1 LGPPNDLTD
10 CGTFCPEAVY
20 SFPARRSIL
29 WWALAGLGLAGSFCG
44 PVLAISKIV
53 HNSMLLSRLAVRLC
67 LWLLA
72 HTFYRVEV
80 CGGENLPTSGP
91 ALLVCNHISFIDPF
105 LLGAGVRR
113 SIWFLMPRRFYEARA
128 IHWLAKRMG
137 AIPVSATDPP
147 LERVRADQ
155 AALERLRAGELVCLF
170 AECALMR
177 GGDLPRFA
185 PTLEALTCGL
195 SVPVVPVHID
205 REWGNIFGFEQG
217 RFFFKWPRRIPY
229 RVTVNFGAA
238 LPASSSAFQ
247 VRQALSLLGAQ
258 TAARRDAVQ
267 QTLPAAFL
275 DCARRNWRRL
285 AMADSAGRELTFGKA
300 LIGALLFRRFVV
312 KHCPGE
318 KMVGVLLPPS
328 APTAVVNFGI
338 TLAGRVAVNL
348 NYTAPLQAVDSAIER
363 CGIKTV
369 FTSGKLLERFGI
381 PKRPGMILLEDAAQ
395 SFSKID
401 KLLWAAIARLTPT
414 ALLRRILIPREVT
427 LDSLATVV
435 FSSGSTGTPKGVMLT
450 HRNIISN
457 VEGMLQT
464 INVDRND
471 FLLGVLPFFHSF
483 GFTVGLWLPAVAGF
497 GVVFHTN
504 PLEART
510 IGELCRKYR
519 VTLIIG
525 TPTFVWEYVRRLERE
540 DLASVRVAIVGAEKM
555 RLELADAFWEKFHLD
570 LSQGYGCT
578 ETSPVVSV
586 ETAGRNR
593 QSQMGCVEPGSV
605 GRPMPGIAVSV
616 VNPETLETL
625 GPGQEGMLLV
635 KGPCVMAGYLGEP
648 DLTRQAIWEDGWY
661 ITGDVAQLD
670 EDGFI
675 TITDRLSRFSKVAG
689 EMVSHVHLEEELHR
703 VLGSLEQ
710 RLVVTSVS
718 DTQKGER
725 FVVLHLELGL
735 EVDELLKRVRDAG
748 LPPLWLPRREHFYR
762 VESLPLMGSGKLDL
776 KLVKQTAQ
784 KLTAGAT
791 AA

>member
-1 LGPPNDLTD
+1 
-10 CGTFCPEAVY
+10 
-20 SFPARRSIL
+20 
-29 WWALAGLGLAGSFCG
+29 
-44 PVLAISKIV
+44 
-53 HNSMLLSRLAVRLC
+53 MLLSRLIVRLG

-80 CGGENLPTSGP
+80 RGRENLPKRGP

-113 SIWFLMPRRFYEARA
+113 PICFLMPRRFYQAPA

-147 LERVRADQ
+147 LEMVRADQ
-155 AALERLRAGELVCLF
+155 AAQDRLRAGELVCLF

-177 GGDLPRFA
+177 AGDLPRFA
-185 PTLEALTCGL
+185 PTLEALTRGL

-205 REWGNIFGFEQG
+205 REWGNIFGFKQG
-217 RFFFKWPRRIPY
+217 RFYFKWPRRIPC
-229 RVTVNFGAA
+229 RVTVNFSAA
-238 LPASSSAFQ
+238 LPANSSAFQ
-247 VRQALSLLGAQ
+247 IRQVLALRAAE
-258 TAARRDAVQ
+258 TAGRRDAVQ
-267 QTLPAAFL
+267 QPLPATFL
-275 DCARRNWRRL
+275 DTARRNWRRF

-312 KHCPGE
+312 ERCPGE

-328 APTAVVNFGI
+328 APTAVVNLGI

-363 CGIKTV
+363 CGIKTI
-369 FTSGKLLERFGI
+369 FTSEKLLERFGI

-395 SFSKID
+395 TFSKID

-414 ALLRRILIPREVT
+414 ALLRRRLIPRDVT

-471 FLLGVLPFFHSF
+471 CLLGVLPFFHSF
-483 GFTVGLWLPAVAGF
+483 GFTVGLWLPAVARF

-525 TPTFVWEYVRRLERE
+525 TPTFVWEYVRRCERE

-570 LSQGYGCT
+570 LVQGYGCT

-586 ETAGRNR
+586 ETAGRR
-593 QSQMGCVEPGSV
+593 MQSQMGCVERGSV
-605 GRPMPGIAVSV
+605 GRPMPGTAVRV
-616 VNPETLETL
+616 VNPETFETL

-635 KGPCVMAGYLGEP
+635 KGPGVMAGYLDEP
-648 DLTRQAIWEDGWY
+648 EKTRQAIWEDGWY

-675 TITDRLSRFSKVAG
+675 AITDRLSRFSKVAG
-689 EMVSHVHLEEELHR
+689 EMVSHVHLEEALQQA
-703 VLGSLEQ
+703 LGCLEQ

-718 DTQKGER
+718 DDQKGER
-725 FVVLHLELGL
+725 FVVLHLDLGL
-735 EVDELLKRVRDAG
+735 AVDELLKRVRDSG
-748 LPPLWLPRREHFYR
+748 LPPLWLPRREHFYQ

-784 KLTAGAT
+784 RLTARV
-791 AA
+791 AAA

>member
-1 LGPPNDLTD
+1 M
-10 CGTFCPEAVY
+10 F
-20 SFPARRSIL
+20 F
-29 WWALAGLGLAGSFCG
+29 
-44 PVLAISKIV
+44 
-53 HNSMLLSRLAVRLC
+53 SRLIVRLC

-72 HTFYRVEV
+72 HTFCRVEV
-80 CGGENLPTSGP
+80 CGGENLPTTGP
-91 ALLVCNHISFIDPF
+91 ALLVCNHIAFIDPF

-113 SIWFLMPRRFYEARA
+113 SICFLMPRLFYEARA
-128 IHWLAKRMG
+128 IHWLAKRLG
-137 AIPVSATDPP
+137 AIPVSAADPP

-155 AALERLRAGELVCLF
+155 AAQERLRAGELVCLF

-177 GGDLPRFA
+177 AGDLPRFA
-185 PTLEALTCGL
+185 PTLEALTRGL
-195 SVPVVPVHID
+195 SMPIIPVHID

-217 RFFFKWPRRIPY
+217 RFFFRWPRRIPY
-229 RVTVNFGAA
+229 RVTVDFGAA

-247 VRQALSLLGAQ
+247 VRQILALRAAE
-258 TAARRDAVQ
+258 TASRRDAVQ
-267 QTLPAAFL
+267 QPLPAAFL
-275 DCARRNWRRL
+275 DSARRNWRRF
-285 AMADSAGRELTFGKA
+285 AMADSAGREITFGKA

-312 KHCPGE
+312 KRCPGE

-328 APTAVVNFGI
+328 APTAVVNLGI
-338 TLAGRVAVNL
+338 TLADRVAVNL
-348 NYTAPLQAVDSAIER
+348 NYTAPIQAMNAAIER
-363 CGIKTV
+363 CGIKTI
-369 FTSGKLLERFGI
+369 FTSEKLLERFDI
-381 PKRPGMILLEDAAQ
+381 PKRPGMILMEEAAGT
-395 SFSKID
+395 FSKVD
-401 KLLWAAIARLTPT
+401 KLVWAAIARLAPVG
-414 ALLRRILIPREVT
+414 LLRRTLIPREVT

-471 FLLGVLPFFHSF
+471 CLLGVLPFFHSF

-525 TPTFVWEYVRRLERE
+525 TPTFVWEYVRRLERG

-570 LSQGYGCT
+570 LVQGYGCT

-586 ETAGRNR
+586 ETAGRR
-593 QSQMGCVEPGSV
+593 MQSQMGSLGPGSV
-605 GRPMPGIAVSV
+605 GRPMPGIAVRV
-616 VNPETLETL
+616 VNPETFETL

-635 KGPCVMAGYLGEP
+635 KGPCVMAGYLDEP
-648 DLTRQAIWEDGWY
+648 EKTRQAIWEDGWY

-675 TITDRLSRFSKVAG
+675 MITDRLSRFSKIAG
-689 EMVSHVHLEEELHR
+689 EMVSHVHLEEALHQA
-703 VLGSLEQ
+703 LGSLEQ

-718 DTQKGER
+718 DDQKGER
-725 FVVLHLELGL
+725 FVVLHLDLGL
-735 EVDELLKRVRDAG
+735 DVDELLKRVRYSG
-748 LPPLWLPRREHFYR
+748 LPPLWVPRREHFYQ
-762 VESLPLMGSGKLDL
+762 VESLPVMGSGKLDL

-784 KLTAGAT
+784 KLTAAVT

>member
-1 LGPPNDLTD
+1 M
-10 CGTFCPEAVY
+10 
-20 SFPARRSIL
+20 SF
-29 WWALAGLGLAGSFCG
+29 
-44 PVLAISKIV
+44 
-53 HNSMLLSRLAVRLC
+53 SRLIVRLC

-80 CGGENLPTSGP
+80 CGAENLPKSGP

-113 SIWFLMPRRFYEARA
+113 SICFLMPRRFYQAPA
-128 IHWLAKRMG
+128 IHWLAMRMG
-137 AIPVSATDPP
+137 AIPVSATDAP
-147 LERVRADQ
+147 LEMARADE
-155 AALERLRAGELVCLF
+155 AAQDRLRAGNLVCLF
-170 AECALMR
+170 AENALMR

-185 PTLEALTCGL
+185 PALEALTRGF
-195 SVPVVPVHID
+195 SVPVIPVHID

-229 RVTVNFGAA
+229 RVTVNFSEA

-247 VRQALSLLGAQ
+247 VRQVLALRAAE

-267 QTLPAAFL
+267 QPLPAAFL
-275 DCARRNWRRL
+275 DCAKRNWGRF
-285 AMADSAGRELTFGKA
+285 AMADSAGRELTFGKT

-312 KHCPGE
+312 KNCPGE

-328 APTAVVNFGI
+328 APTAVVNLGI
-338 TLAGRVAVNL
+338 SLSGRVAVNL
-348 NYTAPLQAVDSAIER
+348 NYTAPLQAVEAAIER

-369 FTSGKLLERFGI
+369 FTSVKLLDRLGI
-381 PKRPGMILLEDAAQ
+381 PQRPGMILLEEAAET
-395 SFSKID
+395 FSKVD
-401 KLLWAAIARLTPT
+401 KLVWAAIARLTPV
-414 ALLRRILIPREVT
+414 ALLRRILIPRAVT

-450 HRNIISN
+450 HRNIMSN
-457 VEGMLQT
+457 VDGMLQA

-471 FLLGVLPFFHSF
+471 CLLGVLPFFHSF

-525 TPTFVWEYVRRLERE
+525 TPTFIWEYIRRLERE
-540 DLASVRVAIVGAEKM
+540 DLASVRVTIAGAERM

-570 LSQGYGCT
+570 LVQGYGCT
-578 ETSPVVSV
+578 ETSPVVAV
-586 ETAGRNR
+586 ETAGRKV
-593 QSQMGCVEPGSV
+593 QSQMGSVEHGSV
-605 GRPMPGIAVSV
+605 GRPMPGIAVRV
-616 VNPETLETL
+616 VNPETFATL
-625 GPGQEGMLLV
+625 APGQEGLLLV
-635 KGPCVMAGYLGEP
+635 KGPCVMAGYLDEP
-648 DLTRQAIWEDGWY
+648 EKTRQAIREDGWY

-689 EMVSHVHLEEELHR
+689 EMVSHVHLEEVLHR
-703 VLGSLEQ
+703 ALGSLEQ
-710 RLVVTSVS
+710 RLVVTAVS
-718 DTQKGER
+718 DHQKGER
-725 FVVLHLELGL
+725 FVVLHLDLGL
-735 EVDELLKRVRDAG
+735 EVEALLRRVRDSG
-748 LPPLWLPRREHFYR
+748 LPPLWVPRREHFYR
-762 VESLPLMGSGKLDL
+762 VEALPLMGSGKLDL
-776 KLVKQTAQ
+776 KLVKHTAQ
-784 KLTAGAT
+784 KLTAGVAT
-791 AA
+791 A

>member
-1 LGPPNDLTD
+1 
-10 CGTFCPEAVY
+10 
-20 SFPARRSIL
+20 
-29 WWALAGLGLAGSFCG
+29 
-44 PVLAISKIV
+44 
-53 HNSMLLSRLAVRLC
+53 MLFSRMIVRLC

-80 CGGENLPTSGP
+80 RGGENLPTTGP
-91 ALLVCNHISFIDPF
+91 ALLVANHISFINP
-105 LLGAGVRR
+105 LLLAACARR
-113 SIWFLMPRRFYEARA
+113 PICFLMPRRFYEARA

-147 LERVRADQ
+147 LERVRADE
-155 AALERLRAGELVCLF
+155 AARKRLRAGEVVCLF

-185 PTLEALTCGL
+185 PSLEALTRGL

-205 REWGNIFGFEQG
+205 REWGEILGFARG
-217 RFFFKWPRRIPY
+217 RFYFKWPRRIPY
-229 RVTVNFGAA
+229 RVTVNFGKAH
-238 LPASSSAFQ
+238 PARASAFEIRQ
-247 VRQALSLLGAQ
+247 VLALRAAE
-258 TAARRDAVQ
+258 TASRRDAVQ
-267 QTLPAAFL
+267 QPLPAAFL
-275 DCARRNWRRL
+275 DCARRNWRRF

-300 LIGALLFRRFVV
+300 LIGALLFRRYVV
-312 KHCPGE
+312 EHCPGE

-328 APTAVVNFGI
+328 APTAIVNLGI
-338 TLAGRVAVNL
+338 SLSGRVAVNL
-348 NYTAPLQAVDSAIER
+348 NYTAPIQAVNSAIER

-369 FTSGKLLERFGI
+369 FTSDKLLERFGI
-381 PKRPGMILLEDAAQ
+381 PKQPGMILMEEAAQ
-395 SFSKID
+395 SFSKVD
-401 KLLWAAIARLTPT
+401 KLLWAAIARLAPV

-450 HRNIISN
+450 HRNIVSN

-471 FLLGVLPFFHSF
+471 CLLGVLPFFHSF
-483 GFTVGLWLPAVAGF
+483 GFTVGLWLPAIAGF

-555 RLELADAFWEKFHLD
+555 RLELAEAFWEKFHLD
-570 LSQGYGCT
+570 LVQGYGCT
-578 ETSPVVSV
+578 ETSPVVAV
-586 ETAGRNR
+586 ETAGRKM
-593 QSQMGCVEPGSV
+593 QSQMGCVERGSV
-605 GRPMPGIAVSV
+605 GRPMPGTAVRIV
-616 VNPETLETL
+616 HPETFKAL

-635 KGPCVMAGYLGEP
+635 KGPCVMAGYLDEP
-648 DLTRQAIWEDGWY
+648 EKTRQAIWEDGWY

-675 TITDRLSRFSKVAG
+675 TITDRLSRFSKIAG
-689 EMVSHVHLEEELHR
+689 EMVSHVHLEEALHGA
-703 VLGSLEQ
+703 LGSLEQ

-718 DTQKGER
+718 DDQKGER
-725 FVVLHLELGL
+725 FVVLHLDLGL
-735 EVDELLKRVRDAG
+735 GVDELLRRVRDSG
-748 LPPLWLPRREHFYR
+748 LPPLWIPRREHFHQ
-762 VESLPLMGSGKLDL
+762 VESLPVMGSGKLDL

-784 KLTAGAT
+784 RLTSRV
-791 AA
+791 AAA